1 MPQNRKAGKLKG
13 SEPDSRTVDAQSTR
27 RLQPGA
33 QGAGTQAKG
42 KVRENRR
49 QRLNVG
55 PDHKTPSMQ
64 KGRRGSFP

>member
-1 MPQNRKAGKLKG
+1 MPQNRKTGKLKG
-13 SEPDSRTVDAQSTR
+13 AQVDAKTVDEQHPR

-33 QGAGTQAKG
+33 QGAGTRTKG
-42 KVRENRR
+42 KLQENRR

>member
-1 MPQNRKAGKLKG
+1 MPENRKTGKLKG
-13 SEPDSRTVDAQSTR
+13 PQLDTKTVDEQHSR

-42 KVRENRR
+42 KLQENRR

-64 KGRRGSFP
+64 KRRRGSFP